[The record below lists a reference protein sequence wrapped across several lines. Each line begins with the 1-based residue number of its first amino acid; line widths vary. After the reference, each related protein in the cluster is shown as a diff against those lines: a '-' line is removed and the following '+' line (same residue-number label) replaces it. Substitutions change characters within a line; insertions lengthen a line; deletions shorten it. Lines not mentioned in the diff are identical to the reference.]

1 MTNRMGTSS
10 ALLLCICI
18 IWLAVIARYAFLVP
32 QLPGRA
38 RDWNFDLYYTS
49 GLISNSG
56 LDPAVDDV
64 AALGRRSGYH
74 FPPPKYYSN
83 STPALMLVFKALAR
97 LPLMAAYWIW
107 VGAGIL
113 AFAMAISLL
122 IKITDLGSSSSALLV
137 GNVLLYPPVIDHL
150 WYAESEFVFLFL
162 LVLAFW
168 LLRAGKDVAGGA
180 LLALVA
186 LLKVY
191 PAVMGG
197 YLFATR
203 RWKAFASAIVAGI
216 AGVLITVAI
225 LGVRAWIELVV
236 LDSKDTFTWNSNN
249 LSLSG
254 FVTRMYLKIFGAHAN
269 TTVRLALIGAGQ
281 LGVVA
286 CTYWITRR
294 TRGQSANLRCYS
306 LWVIAMLIVSPIV
319 WLSYLPMLVIPIF
332 ELVSVFESTRKVS
345 SALDAMILSVAL
357 LFALTPL
364 FPFLMQSRA
373 GRLVAE
379 YQFVALVLAYLSMLP
394 VSNLLM
400 AASRFDDRRME
411 E

>member
-1 MTNRMGTSS
+1 MSFWFRS
-10 ALLLCICI
+10 CPD
-18 IWLAVIARYAFLVP
+18 ARGIGISTYYA
-32 QLPGRA
+32 
-38 RDWNFDLYYTS
+38 S

-56 LDPAVDDV
+56 LDPSIDDV
-64 AALGRRSGYH
+64 AALGRRRGYH
-74 FPPPKYYSN
+74 FPPEYYSN

-122 IKITDLGSSSSALLV
+122 IKIMDLGSSSSALLV
-137 GNVLLYPPVIDHL
+137 GIVLLYPPVIDHL

-216 AGVLITVAI
+216 AGRPDHRRNTRGEGVDRVSRARFQRYIHLEQQQPFPLGLRHADVSKNLWSAREHHGAPRFDRCRATRGGGLHLLDYASNAR
-225 LGVRAWIELVV
+225 GVR
-236 LDSKDTFTWNSNN
+236 
-249 LSLSG
+249 
-254 FVTRMYLKIFGAHAN
+254 
-269 TTVRLALIGAGQ
+269 
-281 LGVVA
+281 
-286 CTYWITRR
+286 
-294 TRGQSANLRCYS
+294 
-306 LWVIAMLIVSPIV
+306 
-319 WLSYLPMLVIPIF
+319 
-332 ELVSVFESTRKVS
+332 
-345 SALDAMILSVAL
+345 
-357 LFALTPL
+357 
-364 FPFLMQSRA
+364 
-373 GRLVAE
+373 
-379 YQFVALVLAYLSMLP
+379 
-394 VSNLLM
+394 
-400 AASRFDDRRME
+400 
-411 E
+411 